1 MKAIIVD
8 DSRATRAIVKRALTG
23 FGFEV
28 VEAGDGKAALDEIE
42 KAGSFDLAV
51 VDWNMPVMN
60 GYELIVAVRKRA
72 ELAGMPI
79 LMLTTE
85 TEVSQVEKAKEAGAN
100 EYLTKPFTNELLTEK
115 LDILGLQ
122 KA

>member
-23 FGFEV
+23 FGFEI
-28 VEAGDGKAALDEIE
+28 VEAGDGKAALEELE
-42 KAGSFDLAV
+42 KSGAFDLAV

-60 GYELIVAVRKRA
+60 GYDLICELRKRPEMA
-72 ELAGMPI
+72 SMQI

-85 TEVSQVEKAKEAGAN
+85 TEVSQVEKARDAGAN
-100 EYLTKPFTNELLTEK
+100 EYLTKPFTNDLLTEK
-115 LDILGLQ
+115 LDILGL
-122 KA
+122 KVA

>member
-8 DSRATRAIVKRALTG
+8 DSRATRAIVKRALTAH
-23 FGFEV
+23 GFEV
-28 VEAGDGKAALDEIE
+28 VEAGDGKAALDEME
-42 KAGSFDLAV
+42 KAGGFDLAV

-60 GYELIVAVRKRA
+60 GYELICAVRKRP
-72 ELAGMPI
+72 ELGGMPI

-115 LDILGLQ
+115 LDILGLH
-122 KA
+122 AA

>member
-23 FGFEV
+23 HGFEV
-28 VEAGDGKAALDEIE
+28 VEAGDGKAALDEID
-42 KAGSFDLAV
+42 KAGTFDLAV

>member
-23 FGFEV
+23 HGFEV
-28 VEAGDGKAALDEIE
+28 VEAGDGKAALDEID